1 MTTRNSQS
9 RPSTRLSYITLGIT
23 CAAMTLISC
32 SSSEDSAAP
41 DLDALARNATP
52 NTARADA
59 GNCAD
64 TGTYPTSPTVD
75 LLNGLL
81 QKGLDPNVPSADK
94 VALVQGT
101 AGDPDFLNRTGA
113 ALREAGFVS
122 DIRSVT
128 DYCNGTA
135 NADATLTIYGQES
148 DSQVPLVA
156 EEGIWKLDK
165 NWACGLAASL
175 QQSSPICT

>member
-1 MTTRNSQS
+1 MTIRISPRRT
-9 RPSTRLSYITLGIT
+9 STRLSYLSLGVA
-23 CAAMTLISC
+23 CAAVALISC
-32 SSSEDSAAP
+32 SSTDSSEA
-41 DLDALARNATP
+41 DLDALTQAPAPTI
-52 NTARADA
+52 AGADS
-59 GNCAD
+59 GSCTE
-64 TGTYPTSPTVD
+64 TGTYPASPTVD
-75 LLNGLL
+75 LLDGLL

-94 VALVQGT
+94 VTLVQGT

-135 NADATLTIYGQES
+135 NADATLTIYGQAT

-156 EEGIWKLDK
+156 EDGQWKLDK

-175 QQSSPICT
+175 QQASPICA

>member
-1 MTTRNSQS
+1 MTTS
-9 RPSTRLSYITLGIT
+9 PSPRRTILRSAYIAVGIACT
-23 CAAMTLISC
+23 ATALISC
-32 SSSEDSAAP
+32 SSDDSKSAE
-41 DLDALARNATP
+41 LEALAPAAAQATGG
-52 NTARADA
+52 A
-59 GNCAD
+59 GNCTT
-64 TGTYPTSPTVD
+64 TGTYPPSPTVD

-81 QKGLDPNVPSADK
+81 AKGLDPNVASTDK

-101 AGDPDFLNRTGA
+101 AADPDFLDRVGT
-113 ALREAGFVS
+113 ALREAGFTS
-122 DIRSVT
+122 DIRTVT

-135 NADATLTIYGQES
+135 NADATLTIYGQAT

-156 EEGIWKLDK
+156 EDGMWKLDK